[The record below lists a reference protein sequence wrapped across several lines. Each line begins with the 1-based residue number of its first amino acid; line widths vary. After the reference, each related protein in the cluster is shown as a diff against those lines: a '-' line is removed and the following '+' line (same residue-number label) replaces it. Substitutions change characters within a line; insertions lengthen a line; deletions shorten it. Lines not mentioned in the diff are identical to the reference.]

1 VSQLESSSA
10 RLATFR
16 LGTAAARIVRR
27 LQPFWLLSLP
37 MPGPEG
43 AGAGAPAAG
52 GVPNAPAVLG
62 LAPPAAAVS
71 ALAAL
76 HMACSSMLRV
86 LQSFGEYSE

>member
-1 VSQLESSSA
+1 
-10 RLATFR
+10 
-16 LGTAAARIVRR
+16 
-27 LQPFWLLSLP
+27 
-37 MPGPEG
+37 MPGPPEG
-43 AGAGAPAAG
+43 AGARAPATG

-86 LQSFGEYSE
+86 LQLLEETKYHGASERLDKGLRTVSTRTNTSSRD

>member
-1 VSQLESSSA
+1 
-10 RLATFR
+10 
-16 LGTAAARIVRR
+16 
-27 LQPFWLLSLP
+27 
-37 MPGPEG
+37 MPGPPEG
-43 AGAGAPAAG
+43 AGAGAPATG

-86 LQSFGEYSE
+86 LQSFGE